1 MFKRIIA
8 FVLII
13 VVLGAISYYL
23 HSYFNTS
30 LLGFSLFHVY
40 IFYAIS
46 AIIIYTLI
54 EVIANEL
61 PNLAG
66 YGFLMGM
73 FIKIGVFILVFK
85 EAVFVKEHLLMEE
98 RMALIVPFF
107 LFLLVE
113 VVGVA
118 KLLNS
123 K

>member
-1 MFKRIIA
+1 MYKRIIA
-8 FVLII
+8 FVLIVI
-13 VVLGAISYYL
+13 ALFAISYSL
-23 HSYFNTS
+23 HTYFNAT
-30 LLGFSLFHVY
+30 LLGFSLFQVY
-40 IFYAIS
+40 LFYAIS
-46 AIIIYTLI
+46 AIIIYILV

-73 FIKIGVFILVFK
+73 FIKIGLFILIFK
-85 EAVFVKEHLLMEE
+85 EAVFVKEDLLMAE
-98 RMALIVPFF
+98 RVALIIPFF
-107 LFLLVE
+107 MFLLVE